1 MSERKKLDQ
10 IFQEKLGDFET
21 VPPEV
26 AWENIK
32 IKLEKKKKRRMIPLW
47 WKLSGVA
54 CSLLLGV
61 WISRTLLFDT
71 RNDVMIQE
79 GVIQSA
85 ENPKYKS
92 TPLQQSSESTQIVV
106 AKDSSETRKNVNET
120 LSPSMPLKRNNRVA
134 TISSDTKNKSTT
146 DLIYTTK
153 NSISKRKAIANNTN
167 ETTNSTIHSMN
178 SNRLATKTDEKER
191 TIKYQEANSKTN
203 ALMEKEE
210 KRHTAFDISNE
221 STKLAV
227 KDSSKHELPKVEEI
241 KKTVEIAATE
251 NNELDKLLKEK
262 EDKTTK
268 KEKNKRWQINTSVA
282 PVYYNSLTDGS
293 PLDSQFETNQK
304 EYNTSQS
311 FGVGINYALSK
322 KVKVRTGINTVAVNY
337 DTNDVQLNP
346 TFTGGLNISIQG
358 TPINIKNIG
367 IYGTKNPN
375 STGIINQKMGY
386 VEVPL
391 ELSYQIVNKRF
402 GLEFIGGVSTLFLTQ
417 NSITMKLEQEKINLG
432 GANNLN
438 TVHYSGN
445 LGLGLKYGIMKQ
457 LEFKIEPV
465 LKYQFNPF
473 SSTNTNSKTYIFGL
487 YSGIGFN
494 F

>member
-21 VPPEV
+21 IPPEV

-71 RNDVMIQE
+71 RNDVMMQE

-85 ENPKYKS
+85 ENPKYKN
-92 TPLQQSSESTQIVV
+92 TPLQQSSKSTQIVV
-106 AKDSSETRKNVNET
+106 AKDSSETGKNVIET
-120 LSPSMPLKRNNRVA
+120 LSPSIPLKKNNRVA
-134 TISSDTKNKSTT
+134 TIASDTKNKSTT
-146 DLIYTTK
+146 DLIHTTK
-153 NSISKRKAIANNTN
+153 NSISKRKAIVGNTN
-167 ETTNSTIHSMN
+167 ETTNSTIHSIN

-191 TIKYQEANSKTN
+191 TMKYQDANSKTN

-210 KRHTAFDISNE
+210 KRNTAFDISNE

-227 KDSSKHELPKVEEI
+227 KDSSKHELPKVAEI

-262 EDKTTK
+262 EDKTRK
-268 KEKNKRWQINTSVA
+268 KEKIKRWQINTSVA
-282 PVYYNSLTDGS
+282 PVYYNSLTNGS
-293 PLDSQFETNQK
+293 PLDPQFETNQK

-337 DTNDVQLNP
+337 DTNDVSLNP
-346 TFTGGLNISIQG
+346 TIAGGLNISIQG
-358 TPINIKNIG
+358 TPINIGEVG
-367 IYGTKNPN
+367 IFETRNP
-375 STGIINQKMGY
+375 TGIINQKMGY

-391 ELSYQIVNKRF
+391 ELSYQVVNKRF
-402 GLEFIGGVSTLFLTQ
+402 GIELIGGVSTLFLTQ

-432 GANNLN
+432 SANNLN

-445 LGLGLKYGIMKQ
+445 LGLGLKYGILKQ
-457 LEFKIEPV
+457 LEFRIEPV
-465 LKYQFNPF
+465 IKYQLNPF
-473 SSTNTNSKTYIFGL
+473 SSSNTNSKTYIFGV
-487 YSGIGFN
+487 YSGIGLN